1 MSRKTIIILS
11 RRAAS
16 ALILWATM
24 CGGSMAQTK
33 DSIDTT
39 VFTVGYDFK
48 VNTTDKEGKAVT
60 DSLRTVL
67 LVGSKST
74 KSLGYYTD
82 MVEQQGEERGSFGG
96 KRKERCAHVPII
108 FVSQEKGQMTVREDV
123 PAHRYEYTEPTG
135 MAWNLLDDT
144 LTISGFHC
152 QKATTTYG
160 GRSWT
165 AYYTED
171 VPSTAG
177 PWKLHGCPGL
187 IVSASTDDGIFSFT
201 LFELLQVR
209 RPITSS
215 CGDGFETSS
224 IGGMMVKTKR
234 DKLIKMRNKLFTD
247 PRYLTNPVYYYIKSP
262 SDKSGGDVFKDDIR
276 VGEPIPPNSFYL
288 VINGTAIPSA
298 VNVYQPL
305 ELE

>member
-1 MSRKTIIILS
+1 MKKTIITLS
-11 RRAAS
+11 
-16 ALILWATM
+16 LLATV
-24 CGGSMAQTK
+24 CGGSKAQQTK

-39 VFTVGYDFK
+39 VFSVGYDFK
-48 VNTTDKEGKAVT
+48 VHTTDKEGKAVT

-67 LVGSKST
+67 LVGSKVT
-74 KSLGYYTD
+74 KTLGYYTD

-96 KRKERCAHVPII
+96 KRGERCAHVPII
-108 FVSQEKGQMTVREDV
+108 FVSQEDGRMTVREDV

-135 MAWNLLDDT
+135 MTWNLLDDT
-144 LTISGFHC
+144 LTVSGYHC

-187 IVSASTDDGIFSFT
+187 IVMAATDDGIFSFT
-201 LFELLQVR
+201 LFELLQVK

-215 CGDGFETSS
+215 CGDGYETSP

-234 DKLIKMRNKLFTD
+234 DKFIKMRNKLFTD
-247 PRYLTNPVYYYIKSP
+247 PRYLDDPVYYYIQSP
-262 SDKSGGDVFKDDIR
+262 SDKSGADVFTGDAR
-276 VGEPIPPNSFYL
+276 TGVPIPYNSFYR
-288 VINGTAIPSA
+288 VINGTAIPWA

-305 ELE
+305 EIE